1 MQLHDFV
8 RIVLQWHKTNRR
20 EFDWRKT
27 TNPYKILVAEI
38 LLHRTDSQKVEK
50 VYQRFIEKC
59 PTIYHLHRMEQ
70 NQVFSMIR
78 HIGLFYRAER
88 LKKIADQVVN
98 KFDGRIPDKKEELM
112 LLHGVGQYISN
123 AMLCFAFK
131 KRVPIVD
138 TNVIRVYSRVFNIKS
153 VRTRPRT
160 DKQLWIFAE
169 KMLPEEKF
177 VEYNYALL
185 DFASAIC
192 RAKNP
197 VCSVCKAKSICRNPV
212 L

>member
-27 TNPYKILVAEI
+27 TDPYKILVAEI
-38 LLHRTDSQKVEK
+38 LLHRTDSQKIEK
-50 VYQRFIEKC
+50 VYRRFIEKC
-59 PTIYHLHRMEQ
+59 PTIYHLHRIEQ
-70 NQVFSMIR
+70 KQVFSMIR
-78 HIGLFYRAER
+78 GIGLFYRAER
-88 LKKIADQVVN
+88 LKEIADQVVN
-98 KFDGRIPDKKEELM
+98 KFDGRIPDKKEELI
-112 LLHGVGQYISN
+112 LLQGVGQYISN
-123 AMLCFAFK
+123 AVLCFAFK

-138 TNVIRVYSRVFNIKS
+138 TNVIRVYSRAFNIKS
-153 VRTRPRT
+153 LRTRPRT

-185 DFASAIC
+185 DFASVIC
-192 RAKNP
+192 KAKNP
-197 VCSVCKAKSICRNPV
+197 LCNVCKAKSVCRNPV